1 MIKRLF
7 FLILLVAGL
16 SFTFADETPDLRELP
31 KTETSS
37 EVENVYYLVELDSV
51 DIYKKMIELENKDAS
66 YGANIE
72 GIVFGGG
79 LVCVGTF
86 FFVIGIYAIN
96 ETSDSDDGWC
106 EVVSISI
113 PFYLLGIPVLAYN
126 IHKYNVRKE
135 HAIKRDKYQEAF
147 DRYKVR
153 MQQEGWKSVQLTV
166 VPTLNLANASF
177 GANAILSFQLK
188 KMKSAGIGYFNS
200 DFGNFRGEMRF
211 FLIKTS

>member
-31 KTETSS
+31 KTEASS
-37 EVENVYYLVELDSV
+37 EVENVYYLVELDST
-51 DIYKKMIELENKDAS
+51 DIYKELIELENKDAS

-79 LVCVGTF
+79 LVCVGTLF
-86 FFVIGIYAIN
+86 LAIGIYAIN
-96 ETSDSDDGWC
+96 ETSDSDDGWG
-106 EVVSISI
+106 EVVNRAAGGAAGGAALSISI

-166 VPTLNLANASF
+166 VPTLNLAKASF
-177 GANAILSFQLK
+177 GANAILSF
-188 KMKSAGIGYFNS
+188 
-200 DFGNFRGEMRF
+200 
-211 FLIKTS
+211 

>member
-7 FLILLVAGL
+7 FLILLVAGM

-51 DIYKKMIELENKDAS
+51 DIYKELIAQEDEES
-66 YGANIE
+66 SCVMDVVSIVVGSGITGVGAGLL
-72 GIVFGGG
+72 GIGLYAMFDSSNQQSFDGAFNRVGG
-79 LVCVGTF
+79 
-86 FFVIGIYAIN
+86 FFVIL
-96 ETSDSDDGWC
+96 
-106 EVVSISI
+106 VSV
-113 PFYLLGIPVLAYN
+113 PVLLFGIPVIVNSVGDYKM
-126 IHKYNVRKE
+126 HKE

-153 MQQEGWKSVQLTV
+153 MQQEGWQSVQLRV

-177 GANAILSFQLK
+177 GANAILSF
-188 KMKSAGIGYFNS
+188 
-200 DFGNFRGEMRF
+200 
-211 FLIKTS
+211 